1 MAFLDDLL
9 SNARWL
15 DQYLGT
21 QTDKNPNLTADE
33 AQRSPKAAQANAQ
46 SVADWLRANGLLG
59 AGPQGTS
66 SGLLR
71 PNANGASGVDESGF
85 NLAYPGPTQLPTAAA
100 PTAQQGPIPGGP
112 SYMGNPFGGAVQ
124 VPTAGIQPE
133 TIDVS
138 AAPKRQLPVQPLPST
153 MPVGAVNPDQVLPS
167 PAPQG
172 PGVFGRLQAG
182 AQNFTTGGNPIA
194 GLLNAVQGLT
204 TGTRTDP
211 TGIALAQQ
219 QITANAVF
227 KHLSHGREDGA
238 ITGCHRRPDAR
249 FATRPDERIFQ
260 ATGNS
265 GSISRKKCIRWSS
278 RWWNTGRIGLSSRL
292 HTN

>member
-1 MAFLDDLL
+1 MTGTQTGTQRDQTGTQQGTQTGQRPALPIRRALSHGRRHGHSSCPHSNLVGDNNMAFLDDLL

-21 QTDKNPNLTADE
+21 QTDQNPNLTADE

-124 VPTAGIQPE
+124 VPTAGVQPE
-133 TIDVS
+133 TIDIS
-138 AAPKRQLPVQPLPST
+138 AAPKRPLPVQPLPRT
-153 MPVGAVNPDQVLPS
+153 MPQGAVNPDQVLPS
-167 PAPQG
+167 PATTRTRVCSEDYRPA
-172 PGVFGRLQAG
+172 PRTLLQA
-182 AQNFTTGGNPIA
+182 
-194 GLLNAVQGLT
+194 
-204 TGTRTDP
+204 
-211 TGIALAQQ
+211 
-219 QITANAVF
+219 
-227 KHLSHGREDGA
+227 A
-238 ITGCHRRPDAR
+238 I
-249 FATRPDERIFQ
+249 Q
-260 ATGNS
+260 
-265 GSISRKKCIRWSS
+265 
-278 RWWNTGRIGLSSRL
+278 
-292 HTN
+292 